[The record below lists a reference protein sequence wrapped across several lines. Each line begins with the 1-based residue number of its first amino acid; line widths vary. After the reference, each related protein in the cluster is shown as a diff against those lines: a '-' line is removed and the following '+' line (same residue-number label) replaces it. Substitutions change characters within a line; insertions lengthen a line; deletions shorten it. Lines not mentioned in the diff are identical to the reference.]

1 MAAKVG
7 GMNGS
12 CGGRVMGLRL
22 RLRER
27 GREREAKEMHRAE
40 KEKYSHR
47 PQRSS

>member
-22 RLRER
+22 RER
-27 GREREAKEMHRAE
+27 GREREAKEMHRAK